1 MEILKH
7 LFQEQKRDSVAVK
20 NNIAKLLNMD
30 PEAFRAF
37 EEAYQK
43 QALDDRYISE
53 NLFEVSAK
61 QAAGQRE
68 RAQIEDALN
77 DLVDRI
83 VNELLA
89 QTQIY
94 EYDGKQVKAQRYQIP
109 EEHQTRVTLD
119 DINRFPQELR
129 PQLSG
134 DLMKKDI
141 TEPAYII
148 LLEQYQ
154 EFLRR
159 PNSKEGKRNYN
170 MFRQGLD
177 ILDLD
182 PITYQIIGMNPNSI
196 GVWLPPLVNAVIKQ
210 SFFKVPATTVIKVP
224 LSLLQ
229 LTRCDYNLLNP
240 STIAIVDRFCQKAFH
255 LDEAKEY
262 FIKTGTYSSKFDFR
276 NAHVHGA
283 KEVRE
288 LGEYLLFIHF
298 LALQMASPLSS
309 KQIYGVSTT
318 NEWAVREFIPDKENN
333 PTIYKGMPL
342 HTEYRVFV
350 DFERGEIIG
359 VNPYWDPAVMTKRF
373 AHEADADSPHQIHDY
388 IVYKAHEDT
397 LMKRYYANVDK
408 VCAHIKAMLND
419 IDLSGQW
426 AIDVMQNGDDFWII
440 DMSLAQNS
448 ALNECIPESLRKPLK
463 ENWIPTLCI
472 E

>member
-1 MEILKH
+1 MEILKR
-7 LFQEQKRDSVAVK
+7 LLRNPEQDNIAVK
-20 NNIAKLLNMD
+20 NNIAKLLNID
-30 PEAFRAF
+30 PEAFKAF
-37 EEAYQK
+37 EAAYQK

-89 QTQIY
+89 QTPIY
-94 EYDGKQVKAQRYQIP
+94 EYDGKQVKTQRYQIP
-109 EEHQTRVTLD
+109 KEHQARVTLD

-141 TEPAYII
+141 AEPAYII

-154 EFLRR
+154 EFLKR

-196 GVWLPPLVNAVIKQ
+196 GVWLPPLVDAVMKQ
-210 SFFKVPATTVIKVP
+210 DFFKVPATTVIKVP

-229 LTRCDYNLLNP
+229 LTRCDYNLLTP
-240 STIAIVDRFCQKAFH
+240 STIAIVDKFCQKAFN
-255 LDEAKEY
+255 LDESKEY

-298 LALQMASPLSS
+298 LALQMASPLNS

-373 AHEADADSPHQIHDY
+373 GHSSDAGSPHQIHDY

-397 LMKRYYANVDK
+397 LMGRYHANVGK
-408 VCAHIKAMLND
+408 VCSHIKAMLGD
-419 IDLSGQW
+419 IGLSGQW
-426 AIDVMQNGDDFWII
+426 AIDVMQNGEDFWVI

-448 ALNECIPESLRKPLK
+448 ALNECIPENLRRPLQ
-463 ENWIPTLCI
+463 ENWLPTLCA

>member
-89 QTQIY
+89 QTPIY

-109 EEHQTRVTLD
+109 EEHQARVTLD

-210 SFFKVPATTVIKVP
+210 SFFKVPATTVIWNMAGKTHCVSCGMKGRSVDSV
-224 LSLLQ
+224 SLHISGL
-229 LTRCDYNLLNP
+229 P
-240 STIAIVDRFCQKAFH
+240 
-255 LDEAKEY
+255 
-262 FIKTGTYSSKFDFR
+262 FR
-276 NAHVHGA
+276 QSDALCVVKIWNMFSQISVRRWQNAYCH
-283 KEVRE
+283 
-288 LGEYLLFIHF
+288 
-298 LALQMASPLSS
+298 
-309 KQIYGVSTT
+309 
-318 NEWAVREFIPDKENN
+318 
-333 PTIYKGMPL
+333 
-342 HTEYRVFV
+342 
-350 DFERGEIIG
+350 
-359 VNPYWDPAVMTKRF
+359 
-373 AHEADADSPHQIHDY
+373 
-388 IVYKAHEDT
+388 
-397 LMKRYYANVDK
+397 
-408 VCAHIKAMLND
+408 
-419 IDLSGQW
+419 
-426 AIDVMQNGDDFWII
+426 
-440 DMSLAQNS
+440 
-448 ALNECIPESLRKPLK
+448 
-463 ENWIPTLCI
+463 
-472 E
+472 